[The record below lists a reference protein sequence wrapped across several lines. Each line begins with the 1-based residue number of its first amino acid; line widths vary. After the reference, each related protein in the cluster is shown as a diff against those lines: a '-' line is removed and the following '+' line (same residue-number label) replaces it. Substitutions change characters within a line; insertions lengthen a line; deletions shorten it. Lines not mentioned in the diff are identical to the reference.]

1 MNKKFIIVLLT
12 FLFSL
17 NLHSQENIDFALPI
31 LNINPNARLGGIA
44 DIGVVS
50 SVFYKDAGLFQNPAI
65 LSSNSIYTGSNIFLK
80 NIKDNTAN
88 DAYFSGWSGYYATDS
103 FNTVG
108 FNFSYLNYENIFIL
122 KDSNELDS
130 EYEPYEMFFQLT
142 FAHSFNKTISAGL
155 GIKYLRGNFA
165 FASIENI
172 INSYAVDFGCSYH
185 KSYNLSD
192 YSELNTSAGLA
203 ITNLG
208 PRLENDENQKK
219 FIPIKLLLGLF
230 INPDIYVS
238 RLFKLNIELYYQAEK
253 YLIPSTPIY
262 NTEGGIID
270 GKNPDIS
277 AFNALYQSFYDSP
290 EGFSGEI
297 DEIRHKFGSEFR
309 LNYLNKSFIA
319 IRHGRIFEMK
329 TFGGENYQTY
339 GCGLGFRG
347 FMIDYS
353 YIYSDNELLNK
364 NWALTLGAKYNL
376 DGDFFRF

>member
-219 FIPIKLLLGLF
+219 FIPIRNLSNLL
-230 INPDIYVS
+230 
-238 RLFKLNIELYYQAEK
+238 
-253 YLIPSTPIY
+253 
-262 NTEGGIID
+262 
-270 GKNPDIS
+270 
-277 AFNALYQSFYDSP
+277 
-290 EGFSGEI
+290 
-297 DEIRHKFGSEFR
+297 
-309 LNYLNKSFIA
+309 
-319 IRHGRIFEMK
+319 
-329 TFGGENYQTY
+329 
-339 GCGLGFRG
+339 
-347 FMIDYS
+347 
-353 YIYSDNELLNK
+353 
-364 NWALTLGAKYNL
+364 AK
-376 DGDFFRF
+376 R